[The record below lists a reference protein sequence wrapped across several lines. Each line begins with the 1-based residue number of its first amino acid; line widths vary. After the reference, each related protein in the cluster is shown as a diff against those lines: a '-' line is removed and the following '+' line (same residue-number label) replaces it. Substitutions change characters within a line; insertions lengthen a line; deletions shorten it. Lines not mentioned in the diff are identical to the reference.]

1 MKLFLEKNFFLNR
14 PKTFLFNRI
23 NMKNQEDQ
31 NLFKQSKISLNSQRG
46 QVTVEILLLALVLTV
61 FFHSVIKVIR
71 DGGSFDNFASTP
83 NKLIGHMIANGNWKR
98 NEMASKNDHPN
109 RYGRRYSWDPP

>member
-1 MKLFLEKNFFLNR
+1 MKLFLEKN
-14 PKTFLFNRI
+14 P
-23 NMKNQEDQ
+23 
-31 NLFKQSKISLNSQRG
+31 FKQSKFSLNSQRG

-61 FFHSVIKVIR
+61 FFHSVIKIIR
-71 DGGSFDNFASTP
+71 DGGAFDKFASTP